1 MTDDFNVIV
10 TANTAPSSAGLT
22 NQVWTFDS
30 AQSYVFPAFTDAQSD
45 TFTYT
50 GFACVPAAAGITMT
64 AATRTISM
72 AASGQAAGTYACTIT
87 ADDTYTNGVG
97 TGTFSIKVNTK
108 PVQTALVAQTLYK
121 GKAGWT
127 YTATACT
134 DPNGG
139 DTVTQTARNFG

>member
-1 MTDDFNVIV
+1 MTDDFNIII

-72 AASGQAAGTYACTIT
+72 AANGQAAGTYACTIT

-97 TGTFSIKVNTK
+97 TGGFSIKIDNR
-108 PVQTALVAQTLYK
+108 P
-121 GKAGWT
+121 
-127 YTATACT
+127 
-134 DPNGG
+134 
-139 DTVTQTARNFG
+139 TVTGLVD